1 MTTAQQSRV
10 MTAPVMRA
18 WYAALAE
25 WDSTSPPSADENIAV
40 IDRHYNVAPG
50 VSDLPPTR
58 LLAEWREAGH
68 PDPNSWIK
76 DKLEE
81 ILEAGTA

>member
-1 MTTAQQSRV
+1 

-18 WYAALAE
+18 WYEALAE
-25 WDSTSPPSADENIAV
+25 WDSAGASISDENIAV

-50 VSDLPPTR
+50 SSNLPPTR
-58 LLAEWREAGH
+58 LLVEWREAGH
-68 PDPNSWIK
+68 PDPNYWIRE
-76 DKLEE
+76 KLAE